1 MSSPSR
7 NGIPQDPVAMS
18 SSPGLGQR
26 LFSSSL
32 PREEVTARLAEP
44 VRSASPMVRSGSPR
58 PGFARPE
65 GGALGEGPAFA
76 QGPGVSA
83 LAAALSDSLGQ
94 TPPRHGTPPA
104 RVSTPPV
111 RPLSPAGVGRS
122 ATPTNYGSFDSR
134 GRAGAEST
142 GPYEDP
148 EIVKRH
154 LVRPSEMDN
163 PASEASS
170 ETGKGKQTAD
180 FGFGTTGLH
189 EDEFS
194 SLRLQ
199 GGDVTRG
206 IYKWTEQAE
215 AKTRMQRSKS
225 FDHSRPEPESD
236 TLDINSIKVPGGFR
250 RNHLRRNVI
259 SPSGHY
265 ENGYGGADS
274 PGGNQRPLFTSSFL
288 EFLSIYGHFAGEELE
303 EDDEVL
309 GPNEYF
315 QSGEDNGEEGEE
327 EPMED
332 SALLGPSKKM
342 RKRKVRGGSGQN
354 SQMNAALLLLKSFVG
369 TGVLFLPRAYLN
381 GGMLFSNIVLLG
393 VALLSYYCFVLLVTT
408 RLSVE
413 GSFGDMGGILY
424 GKWMRAVILASIVLS
439 QIGFVAA
446 YIVFTS
452 ENLQAFILAVTDCQK
467 SISIPMLIIMQMVV
481 FLPFSLLRDIGK
493 LGFTALIADAF
504 ILIGLAYLFY
514 YDVLTL
520 AAEGLAD
527 IIMFNQRDWTLFI
540 GTAIFTFEGI
550 GLIIPIQE
558 SMKQPEKFPKVM
570 FLVMV
575 IITVLFTVMG
585 AISYA
590 AYGSQTQTVVLLNL
604 PQDNRMV
611 NVVQLL
617 YSVAILLS
625 TPLQIFPAIRIAE
638 TELFTRSGKYNPW
651 IKWQKNIFRFFVVM
665 LCAAIAWGGA
675 DNLDKFVALVG
686 NFACIP
692 LVYIYPPLLH
702 LKAVARNKF
711 WRYSDIGLCIF
722 GFIAMAYTTSLTIM
736 SWANSEPKAPGYC
749 DRRASIGRQSF
760 SSKPTTTLPPPP
772 RPFPTVPTCPSPTCA
787 CADTPAMPDGLEI
800 DRLSPLEGVMA
811 GYAEHVVVCTGRDDW
826 ESRIEEENSGDN
838 LAADL
843 KELFGRGGKYVDPFH
858 NISVI
863 NSSFPSSAPPR
874 RAVQSTSVY
883 LLPSFKYVPFLPR
896 VSFDSVEA
904 LAKGF
909 LLPEKLHPAH
919 DGLSPVHRDR
929 LTRKE
934 AFQGLLVGVQDV
946 TDVLVLICG
955 HGGRDMRCGAMGPVL
970 RGEFEEKLER
980 QGFAVAK
987 EAVQAGG
994 LDGSGEPKRIQG
1006 SSVEKVARVG
1016 LISHI
1021 GGHKFAGNVI
1031 VYIPSGFAAGGGD
1044 KHPLAGCGIWYG
1056 RVEPKHV
1063 EGIPTVLN
1071 AESFVPY
1078 TITSREA
1085 ISPTSFVFTVSPHSH
1100 NPSLPYL
1107 APSTSSWR
1115 YPLWSV
1121 EFKQPQVQIA
1131 RHYTPLPPREGQD
1144 ASDGSLRFYVRAIGG
1159 GEMSTYLSR
1168 LGVGRDVWLRGP
1180 HVGFH
1185 VTSRL
1190 GSMSNVVF
1198 LAGGTGVVPAMQ
1210 VAEAVLEQS
1219 PEARVSLLWAVR
1231 KREELQ
1237 HVDGPVRRPSWW
1249 RLWLT
1254 STRRPMELPHELQ
1267 NPSPIARQL
1276 EAIKATYGDRLRI
1289 QVAIDEEQTQFRE
1302 SDLQNAI
1309 SSGHRRD
1316 LSPRRAVAAP
1326 GCRLHDPSMLEM
1338 APEFETPAAADGC
1351 ECGAGA
1357 GKNLFMVSGSDGF
1370 IAHYAGPK
1378 RWLGGQ
1384 QVQGP

>member
-1 MSSPSR
+1 MIRSGSP
-7 NGIPQDPVAMS
+7 
-18 SSPGLGQR
+18 
-26 LFSSSL
+26 
-32 PREEVTARLAEP
+32 
-44 VRSASPMVRSGSPR
+44 RSGSPR
-58 PGFARPE
+58 PGFARPDAS
-65 GGALGEGPAFA
+65 ALGESPAFA

-111 RPLSPAGVGRS
+111 RPLSPSGIGRS

-134 GRAGAEST
+134 GRLGAEST

-154 LVRPSEMDN
+154 LVQPSEMDH

-215 AKTRMQRSKS
+215 ARTRMQRSKS
-225 FDHSRPEPESD
+225 FDHARPEPESD

-259 SPSGHY
+259 SPSGHL

-274 PGGNQRPLFTSSFL
+274 PGNNQRPLFTSSFL

-315 QSGEDNGEEGEE
+315 QSGEDNGDEEEE

-332 SALLGPSKKM
+332 SALLGPSKKK
-342 RKRKVRGGSGQN
+342 RRRKVRGGSGQN
-354 SQMNAALLLLKSFVG
+354 GQMNAALLLLKSFVG

-381 GGMLFSNIVLLG
+381 GGMLFSNLVLLG

-408 RLSVE
+408 RLNVE

-424 GKWMRAVILASIVLS
+424 GKWMRAIILASIVLS

-452 ENLQAFILAVTDCQK
+452 ENLQAFILAVTNCQK
-467 SISIPMLIIMQMVV
+467 SISIPMLILMQMVV

-570 FLVMV
+570 FLVMI

-590 AYGSQTQTVVLLNL
+590 AYGSETQTVVLLNL

-617 YSVAILLS
+617 YSIAILLS
-625 TPLQIFPAIRIAE
+625 TPLQIFPAIRIVE

-665 LCAAIAWGGA
+665 LCALIAWGGA

-692 LVYIYPPLLH
+692 LVYIYPVSCLNPSSNEILILILCLQPLLH
-702 LKAVARNKF
+702 FKAVARNKF
-711 WRYSDIGLCIF
+711 WRYSDIGLCVF
-722 GFIAMAYTTSLTIM
+722 GFIAMAYTTSLTVM

-749 DRRASIGRQSF
+749 DRR
-760 SSKPTTTLPPPP
+760 
-772 RPFPTVPTCPSPTCA
+772 
-787 CADTPAMPDGLEI
+787 
-800 DRLSPLEGVMA
+800 
-811 GYAEHVVVCTGRDDW
+811 
-826 ESRIEEENSGDN
+826 
-838 LAADL
+838 
-843 KELFGRGGKYVDPFH
+843 
-858 NISVI
+858 
-863 NSSFPSSAPPR
+863 
-874 RAVQSTSVY
+874 
-883 LLPSFKYVPFLPR
+883 
-896 VSFDSVEA
+896 
-904 LAKGF
+904 
-909 LLPEKLHPAH
+909 
-919 DGLSPVHRDR
+919 
-929 LTRKE
+929 
-934 AFQGLLVGVQDV
+934 
-946 TDVLVLICG
+946 
-955 HGGRDMRCGAMGPVL
+955 
-970 RGEFEEKLER
+970 
-980 QGFAVAK
+980 
-987 EAVQAGG
+987 
-994 LDGSGEPKRIQG
+994 
-1006 SSVEKVARVG
+1006 
-1016 LISHI
+1016 
-1021 GGHKFAGNVI
+1021 
-1031 VYIPSGFAAGGGD
+1031 
-1044 KHPLAGCGIWYG
+1044 
-1056 RVEPKHV
+1056 
-1063 EGIPTVLN
+1063 
-1071 AESFVPY
+1071 
-1078 TITSREA
+1078 
-1085 ISPTSFVFTVSPHSH
+1085 
-1100 NPSLPYL
+1100 
-1107 APSTSSWR
+1107 
-1115 YPLWSV
+1115 
-1121 EFKQPQVQIA
+1121 
-1131 RHYTPLPPREGQD
+1131 
-1144 ASDGSLRFYVRAIGG
+1144 
-1159 GEMSTYLSR
+1159 
-1168 LGVGRDVWLRGP
+1168 
-1180 HVGFH
+1180 
-1185 VTSRL
+1185 
-1190 GSMSNVVF
+1190 
-1198 LAGGTGVVPAMQ
+1198 GT
-1210 VAEAVLEQS
+1210 
-1219 PEARVSLLWAVR
+1219 
-1231 KREELQ
+1231 
-1237 HVDGPVRRPSWW
+1237 
-1249 RLWLT
+1249 
-1254 STRRPMELPHELQ
+1254 
-1267 NPSPIARQL
+1267 
-1276 EAIKATYGDRLRI
+1276 
-1289 QVAIDEEQTQFRE
+1289 
-1302 SDLQNAI
+1302 
-1309 SSGHRRD
+1309 
-1316 LSPRRAVAAP
+1316 
-1326 GCRLHDPSMLEM
+1326 
-1338 APEFETPAAADGC
+1338 
-1351 ECGAGA
+1351 
-1357 GKNLFMVSGSDGF
+1357 
-1370 IAHYAGPK
+1370 
-1378 RWLGGQ
+1378 
-1384 QVQGP
+1384 